1 MPHLLT
7 SRIQR
12 LERQSNQLAQWR
24 ILIVVGGILSS
35 LGAFYAFQWRIA
47 AGLLLGT
54 VVVFTA
60 IVSIHRR
67 LDSALLQLRLW
78 QKLKA
83 IHRARQTLDWEH
95 IPHPPTVDRNPQHP
109 FELDIDIDDLHR
121 LLDTSVSIEGSQ
133 RLREWLLSQAPD
145 LVTIEQ
151 RQHLVRTLQPLGLFR
166 DKLTLQAWLT
176 GAEQAIH
183 GTRLQS
189 WFEAEME
196 DVSRPLQIAIGLTIC
211 TGVLLLLSS
220 VLGLPPLWVLTFGG
234 YMWIR
239 ARHWRPVAEL
249 SGQALNLYVIFRR
262 LQRILSYLE
271 TSRYSQLDTIL
282 EPFRTHRPSRFFR
295 RLNRIL
301 TAISVQQNP
310 LLGFAINLVVP
321 WDLFFADRLNR
332 CRAAIAEH
340 MPIWLGTWYEL
351 EALNSLASFAASNPE
366 YRYPTVRVMGGLDTK
381 TVGHPLIQKTHK
393 VCNDFQLNQLG
404 EVVIIT
410 GSNMAGKSTFLRTLG
425 INLVLAYA
433 GAPVN
438 ANHFETGLYRL
449 YSCIRVTDSL
459 NDGISYFYAEV
470 KRLKGL
476 LNQLEASDKLPV
488 FFLIDEIFRG
498 TNNRERLIGSRSF
511 IKALVQQNG
520 FGLIATHD
528 LELVKLADDLPT
540 IHNAHFREDV
550 QAGRMVFDYH
560 LRQGPCPTT
569 NALKIM
575 AQEGLP
581 VDVET

>member
-12 LERQSNQLAQWR
+12 LERQSNQFAQWR
-24 ILIVVGGILSS
+24 VVVVVGGIIGS

-47 AGLLLGT
+47 ALLLVAT
-54 VVVFTA
+54 VVGFT
-60 IVSIHRR
+60 VLVTLHRR
-67 LDSALLQLRLW
+67 IDQALLQLRLW
-78 QKLKA
+78 QKLKQT
-83 IHRARQTLDWEH
+83 HRARQSLDWQH
-95 IPHPPTVDRNPQHP
+95 IPTPPNAAHDPQHP

-133 RLREWLLSQAPD
+133 RLRAWLLNQSPD
-145 LVTIEQ
+145 LATIQ
-151 RQHLVRTLQPLGLFR
+151 QHQSWVQTLQPLGLFR

-176 GAEQAIH
+176 GSEQHIN
-183 GTRLQS
+183 GTRLQT

-196 DVSRPLQIAIGLTIC
+196 DVSQTVRVSIVLTACTAILFA
-211 TGVLLLLSS
+211 LSGA
-220 VLGLPPLWVLTFGG
+220 LGLPPLWLLSFGG
-234 YMWIR
+234 YMWLR

-249 SGQALNLYVIFRR
+249 SGQAIGLYGVFRR
-262 LQRILSYLE
+262 MQRIFGYLE
-271 TSRYSQLDTIL
+271 HNRYHELDALL
-282 EPFRTHRPSRFFR
+282 EPFQTEPPSRYFR

-310 LLGFAINLVVP
+310 LLGFAINLVMP

-332 CRAAIAEH
+332 CRAAIADH
-340 MPIWLGTWYEL
+340 MPTWLGTWYEL
-351 EALNSLASFAASNPE
+351 EALNALANFADLHPD
-366 YRYPTVRVMGGLDTK
+366 YTYPTVQAEGGLAAQK
-381 TVGHPLIQKTHK
+381 MGHPLIPSAHK
-393 VCNDFQLNQLG
+393 VCNDFHLDQLG

-425 INLVLAYA
+425 VNLVLAYA

-438 ANHFETGLYRL
+438 AAQFETGLYRL

-476 LNQLEASDKLPV
+476 LDHLGARDSLPV

-528 LELVKLADDLPT
+528 LELVKLADDMPT
-540 IHNAHFREDV
+540 IHNAHFREEI
-550 QAGRMVFDYH
+550 QAGRMVFDYT

-581 VDVET
+581 IDGEI

>member
-12 LERQSNQLAQWR
+12 LERQSNQFAQWR
-24 ILIVVGGILSS
+24 VVVVVGGIIGS

-47 AGLLLGT
+47 ALLLVAT
-54 VVVFTA
+54 VFGFAGLVTL
-60 IVSIHRR
+60 HRR
-67 LDSALLQLRLW
+67 VDHALLQLRLW
-78 QKLKA
+78 QKLKQT
-83 IHRARQTLDWEH
+83 HRARQTLDWQH
-95 IPHPPTVDRNPQHP
+95 IPTPPNMAHDPQHP

-121 LLDTSVSIEGSQ
+121 LLDTSVSLEGSQ
-133 RLREWLLSQAPD
+133 RLRAWLLNQAPD
-145 LVTIEQ
+145 LATIQ
-151 RQHLVRTLQPLGLFR
+151 QHQQWVQTLQPLGLFR

-176 GAEQAIH
+176 GSEQHIN
-183 GTRLQS
+183 GTRLQT
-189 WFEAEME
+189 WFETEME
-196 DVSRPLQIAIGLTIC
+196 DVRQPVRASLILTTCTAILF
-211 TGVLLLLSS
+211 VLSGA
-220 VLGLPPLWVLTFGG
+220 LGLPPLWLLSFGG

-249 SGQALNLYVIFRR
+249 SGQAINLYGVFRR
-262 LQRILSYLE
+262 MQRIFGYLE
-271 TSRYSQLDTIL
+271 HHRYHELNTLL
-282 EPFRTHRPSRFFR
+282 EPFQTEPPSRYFR

-332 CRAAIAEH
+332 CRGAIAEH
-340 MPIWLGTWYEL
+340 MPTWLGTWYEL
-351 EALNSLASFAASNPE
+351 EALNALANFADLHPDYS
-366 YRYPTVRVMGGLDTK
+366 YPMVRAEGGLAAHK
-381 TVGHPLIQKTHK
+381 MGHPLIASAHK
-393 VCNDFQLNQLG
+393 VCNDFHLDRLG

-425 INLVLAYA
+425 VNLVLAYA

-438 ANHFETGLYRL
+438 AAQFETGLYRL

-476 LNQLEASDKLPV
+476 LNHLGAQDGLPV

-528 LELVKLADDLPT
+528 LELVKLADDMPT
-540 IHNAHFREDV
+540 IHNAHFREEV
-550 QAGRMVFDYH
+550 QAGRMVFDYT

-581 VDVET
+581 IEDEA